1 MPFDTMG
8 NYTGGY
14 MMTPMEDEEERR
26 RRLMAQASG
35 SKPTPIKETITI
47 DPVTGE
53 RKIKIEG
60 SERDLSA
67 LNTRTP
73 TISMPGGTNLAPD
86 LSRVQPQPQPQPM
99 PQAQPPAAPVSPD
112 QFRYENLTPDQIASL
127 EQQMGAMGIN
137 DRGILRRPDAA
148 EMFNQRP
155 MDQRQQVFAASQGSM
170 QRTAAPGAAP
180 QPAVAPVAPTAE
192 QLPAAPATQPLG
204 TGITAPGT
212 APAAAP
218 AAEPDYMSLLQGSQV
233 NEKVRN
239 RLITDPATPPDVRR
253 AALSNE
259 RASLQEQKDRTAA
272 QQQAQEIMA
281 KGDGLAFAREMK
293 KEGSLLKAM
302 LLGAFG
308 ANDMARNEL
317 NKLGYGGTWQTV
329 FDQQGNRAMVKV
341 RQDGLPMEGFDQ
353 SGRALNAEEM
363 GRFAIGGMQA
373 GQLDIVGGTYVN
385 DQTGEVGRMVTDKRT
400 GRTFVQTDAGLKPMT
415 GFRPQSSAG
424 SLGDQR
430 NRMIQEL
437 NLKLVGKSAEEAMA
451 ILRPYNQALAGQ
463 GLPIIQPS
471 EVGIQAPQIG
481 GGTSAPAAPA
491 AQPAAPVAPGAM
503 PQPTTPAA
511 APTAAPVAPG
521 AEPSAMPQLS
531 ATMPELRPS
540 VSTAAPAGGRPTLTE
555 IQASAAGQEAESKS
569 FVDYKDKEI
578 LPKAETGGRLASIRR
593 DQISGP
599 DGVLNNPEIAGLLS
613 GTGSQSREFAN
624 LFRDIVA
631 GKFENEADMSARVKA
646 TGLTDRMKEVLQI
659 QLQRQREVTPLL
671 IREVAP
677 VGAITDFEQR
687 MAKEAGIDVL
697 RQGLYATLT
706 NLTRSQFQSDM
717 SAYKAVWAQQNPQYR
732 TRAEFDRAWNQE
744 KARLDAAYRK
754 VYEDRAK
761 YLGRYNRDGKNN
773 NATVVAFRDHY
784 PVPQFD
790 QQTGQWQ
797 FRGFSQNAQSN
808 TQRPPLSTFE
818 RR

>member
-1 MPFDTMG
+1 MPFDAMG

-26 RRLMAQASG
+26 RRLMAAQGGAG
-35 SKPTPIKETITI
+35 AKPTPIKETITI

-67 LNTRTP
+67 LNPRTP
-73 TISMPGGTNLAPD
+73 TISMPGGTSQAPD
-86 LSRVQPQPQPQPM
+86 LS
-99 PQAQPPAAPVSPD
+99 QARPPAAPAMPAAPVNPD
-112 QFRYENLTPDQIASL
+112 QFRYENLTPDQIGSL
-127 EQQMGAMGIN
+127 EQQMGQMGIN

-155 MDQRQQVFAASQGSM
+155 LDQRQQLFAASQGGV
-170 QRTAAPGAAP
+170 QRTAAPAAAP
-180 QPAVAPVAPTAE
+180 QPAAPVAPAAA
-192 QLPAAPATQPLG
+192 QPPAAPVAPAAAQPPTAPPAQPLG
-204 TGITAPGT
+204 TGITAP
-212 APAAAP
+212 AAAAP
-218 AAEPDYMSLLQGSQV
+218 AAEPDYMNLLQGSQI

-259 RASLQEQKDRTAA
+259 RAALQEQRDRTAA

-481 GGTSAPAAPA
+481 GGTSTPAAPA

-503 PQPTTPAA
+503 LQPTTPAA
-511 APTAAPVAPG
+511 AQPTAPVAPG
-521 AEPSAMPQLS
+521 AAPPAAPAISATTPQL
-531 ATMPELRPS
+531 RPA
-540 VSTAAPAGGRPTLTE
+540 VSTAAQPGAAPAAGGRPTLTQ
-555 IQASAAGQEAESKS
+555 IQAQAAGQEKTAEVVAEDVGKARANNGKIVEQANTVQALTNQLIEHPGFSVSIGASAQPGFQFVPGTDKAS
-569 FVDYKDKEI
+569 FYAFFDQVKGQAFLSAIEAMKGLGALSDREGAAATAAVTAMSLDMNERDFRKAAYQLNVI
-578 LPKAETGGRLASIRR
+578 LKRA
-593 DQISGP
+593 
-599 DGVLNNPEIAGLLS
+599 
-613 GTGSQSREFAN
+613 
-624 LFRDIVA
+624 
-631 GKFENEADMSARVKA
+631 ADRNAVKA
-646 TGLTDRMKEVLQI
+646 GQQPPFNEPDLATQARQNREAERWLKTAKPGGKNADGTPITQEQI
-659 QLQRQREVTPLL
+659 NGVRERLRQRGE
-671 IREVAP
+671 
-677 VGAITDFEQR
+677 
-687 MAKEAGIDVL
+687 
-697 RQGLYATLT
+697 
-706 NLTRSQFQSDM
+706 
-717 SAYKAVWAQQNPQYR
+717 
-732 TRAEFDRAWNQE
+732 
-744 KARLDAAYRK
+744 LD
-754 VYEDRAK
+754 
-761 YLGRYNRDGKNN
+761 
-773 NATVVAFRDHY
+773 
-784 PVPQFD
+784 
-790 QQTGQWQ
+790 
-797 FRGFSQNAQSN
+797 
-808 TQRPPLSTFE
+808 
-818 RR
+818 